1 MRPDQVLNLV
11 GTVLRE
17 LEGES
22 SPSAAAGTGP
32 QERLRRQRQVMVL
45 ESCIAEL
52 APTMP
57 PPSFRGRLAW
67 QLPSRSSPAPNPAS
81 EEDLARRSCRIARQ
95 LPVPA
100 TAFSP
105 GAARFDAELARLV
118 PGADAQEIRLAAFGD
133 RPAGGRASATGD
145 RERPAGSRL
154 LASLA
159 VIAAALRHTPDPAQG
174 RAR

>member
-1 MRPDQVLNLV
+1 MRSDQVLNLV
-11 GTVLRE
+11 GTVLAE
-17 LEGES
+17 LEGGS
-22 SPSAAAGTGP
+22 LSAAAGP
-32 QERLRRQRQVMVL
+32 QALLRRQRQVMVL

-67 QLPSRSSPAPNPAS
+67 QLPAKAAAAPNPAS
-81 EEDLARRSCRIARQ
+81 EEDLARRSCRIAQQ

-100 TAFSP
+100 TAFAT
-105 GAARFDAELARLV
+105 GAGRFDAELARLV

-133 RPAGGRASATGD
+133 RPGRPSGAAD
-145 RERPAGSRL
+145 RDRPAGSRL
-154 LASLA
+154 LAALA
-159 VIAAALRHTPDPAQG
+159 VIAAALRYSPGPAQG

>member
-1 MRPDQVLNLV
+1 MRSEQVLNLV
-11 GTVLRE
+11 GTVLWE

-22 SPSAAAGTGP
+22 PSAAARTGP
-32 QERLRRQRQVMVL
+32 QDRLRRQRQVMVL

-67 QLPSRSSPAPNPAS
+67 QLPAKAAPAPNPAS
-81 EEDLARRSCRIARQ
+81 EEDLARRACRIARQ
-95 LPVPA
+95 LPVPP

-118 PGADAQEIRLAAFGD
+118 PGADAQEIRLAAFGE
-133 RPAGGRASATGD
+133 RPAGRRSSVAAD

-159 VIAAALRHTPDPAQG
+159 VIAAALRYTPDPAQG

>member
-11 GTVLRE
+11 GTVLAE
-17 LEGES
+17 LEGK
-22 SPSAAAGTGP
+22 SPSGAAGP
-32 QERLRRQRQVMVL
+32 QGLLQRQRQVMVL

-67 QLPSRSSPAPNPAS
+67 QLPSKAAPAPNQAS

-95 LPVPA
+95 LPVPP
-100 TAFSP
+100 TAFSA
-105 GAARFDAELARLV
+105 GAGRFDAELARLV

-133 RPAGGRASATGD
+133 QPRRPAGSAD
-145 RERPAGSRL
+145 RDRPAGSRL
-154 LASLA
+154 LAALA
-159 VIAAALRHTPDPAQG
+159 VIAAALRYSPGPAQG

>member
-1 MRPDQVLNLV
+1 MRSDQVLNLV
-11 GTVLRE
+11 GTVLAE
-17 LEGES
+17 LEGGS
-22 SPSAAAGTGP
+22 LSAGAGP
-32 QERLRRQRQVMVL
+32 QGLLRRQRQVMVL

-67 QLPSRSSPAPNPAS
+67 QLPAKAAAAPNPAS

-100 TAFSP
+100 ISA
-105 GAARFDAELARLV
+105 GAGRFDAELARLV

-133 RPAGGRASATGD
+133 QPGRPSGAAD
-145 RERPAGSRL
+145 RDRPAGSRL
-154 LASLA
+154 LAALA
-159 VIAAALRHTPDPAQG
+159 VIAVALRYTPGPAQG

>member
-1 MRPDQVLNLV
+1 MRSDQVLNLV
-11 GTVLRE
+11 GTVLWE

-22 SPSAAAGTGP
+22 SSAVAGP
-32 QERLRRQRQVMVL
+32 QGLLRRQRQVMVL

-67 QLPSRSSPAPNPAS
+67 QLPAKAASAPNSAS

-95 LPVPA
+95 MPVPA
-100 TAFSP
+100 TVFSA
-105 GAARFDAELARLV
+105 GASRFDAELARLV

-133 RPAGGRASATGD
+133 QPAGR
-145 RERPAGSRL
+145 RP
-154 LASLA
+154 
-159 VIAAALRHTPDPAQG
+159 
-174 RAR
+174 

>member
-1 MRPDQVLNLV
+1 MRSDQVLNLV
-11 GTVLRE
+11 GTVLWE

-22 SPSAAAGTGP
+22 SSAAAGP
-32 QERLRRQRQVMVL
+32 QGLLRRQRQVMVL

-52 APTMP
+52 APTTP

-67 QLPSRSSPAPNPAS
+67 QPPAKAASAPS
-81 EEDLARRSCRIARQ
+81 EEDLARRSCRIARR

-100 TAFSP
+100 TAFAT
-105 GAARFDAELARLV
+105 GASRFDAELARLV

-133 RPAGGRASATGD
+133 QPAGRRPSAAAD

-154 LASLA
+154 LAALA
-159 VIAAALRHTPDPAQG
+159 VIAAALRYTPDPGQ
-174 RAR
+174 AR